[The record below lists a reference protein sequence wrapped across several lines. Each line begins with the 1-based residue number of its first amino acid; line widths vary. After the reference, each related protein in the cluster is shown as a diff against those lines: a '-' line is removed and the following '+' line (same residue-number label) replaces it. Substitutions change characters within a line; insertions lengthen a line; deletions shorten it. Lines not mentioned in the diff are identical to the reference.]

1 MMKTIT
7 TKFNIMNLSITSG
20 EDLFQIILLV
30 VIILFA
36 LILLGVVVSIYN
48 TAQMILHKKM
58 DVEYTPFSF
67 DKFWKSVKG
76 EKPMEME
83 AELMLDHDYDG
94 IKELD
99 NHLPPWWI
107 GLFYA
112 CIAFAVVYLLNYQVY
127 HWSPS
132 QEEEYEIAMAEA
144 AEQKALTQAN
154 RPEDALDEAAIP
166 FIEDET
172 QLARGKT
179 IYDGNCSVCHGS
191 LGEGGVGPNLA
202 DEYWIHGGSMSAIFQ
217 TVKYGVPEKGMISW
231 EATLKPLD
239 IQQVSS
245 YIYDLKGTNPPNGKE
260 PQGEAYQ
267 EEEIAEL

>member
-1 MMKTIT
+1 MKTIT
-7 TKFNIMNLSITSG
+7 IKINIMNLNITSG
-20 EDLFQIILLV
+20 EDLFQVILLV
-30 VIILFA
+30 VIIIFA
-36 LILLGVVVSIYN
+36 IILLGVVVSIYN
-48 TAQMILHKKM
+48 TAKMVLNKKM
-58 DVEYTPFSF
+58 GIEYTPLSF
-67 DKFWKSVKG
+67 DELWKKFKG

-83 AELMLDHDYDG
+83 SELMLDHDYDG

-99 NHLPPWWI
+99 NHLPPWWL

-112 CIAFAVVYLLNYQVY
+112 CIVFAVVYLLNYQVF

-132 QEEEYEIAMAEA
+132 QVEEYEISMAEA
-144 AEQKALTQAN
+144 AEQKAITQAN
-154 RPEDALDEAAIP
+154 RPDEALDEGDIP
-166 FIEDET
+166 FIEDAT

-179 IYDGNCSVCHGS
+179 IYDGSCSVCHGS
-191 LGEGGVGPNLA
+191 LGEGGVGPNLT
-202 DEYWIHGGSMSAIFQ
+202 DEYWIHGGSMSDIFQ

-245 YIYDLKGTNPPNGKE
+245 YIYNLKGTNPPNGKE

-267 EEEIAEL
+267 EEEISQI